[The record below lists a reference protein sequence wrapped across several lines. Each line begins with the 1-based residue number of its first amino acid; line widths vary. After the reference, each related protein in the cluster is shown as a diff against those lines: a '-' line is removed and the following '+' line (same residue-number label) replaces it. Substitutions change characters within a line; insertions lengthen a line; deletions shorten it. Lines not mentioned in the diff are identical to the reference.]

1 MKIASRYRSVS
12 IALGLSIAIGSIV
25 AITPAKAA
33 APKPGA
39 VCKQNGQQVTASNL
53 VYTCNTSGKKLVWSK
68 GVKISSG
75 NTASNNTNSGVVTE
89 GGLCDSSKNS
99 SGRSSAGVVL
109 VCTKGSD
116 GKYSWRPP
124 QTGSGTGGGN
134 GGGSGSSGG
143 TNTPQ
148 TGSGPGGGNGGGSGS
163 SGGTNSGASS
173 TDDKTYLYGKSLGM
187 SCSKDGVFGLVD
199 GALAIC
205 ANAKVRYALQ
215 TDIPATPL
223 GGYKVRPSWYPTLAQ
238 QFGEAEPTCAPS
250 SIKFTSPV
258 IPLDQIAPI
267 IPYGAMI
274 GGHVTPIDH
283 AYLGVKSLYKAPAS
297 RTESDYISVTS
308 PADGTIT
315 ELSSLGSPTSHRVV
329 IRHGCNLVSVYMV
342 LNRPSGVLAPYAAEL
357 ASKGSVNVN
366 VAIKAGQEF
375 GQQRDNALDFNV
387 FDGTSWLSGF
397 ANPFSYTSQ
406 DQTKPYTANPLP
418 FFTPAIQA
426 AYEAQLQRATGNR
439 IGKIDYDVIGA
450 ASGNWFLDGTIGYS
464 GNLITTY
471 KNATSLVM
479 GGSVAGKNDYSWSH
493 LAIAPEPVDT
503 TKWIFSTG
511 WWTNPDGDAT
521 QVMINIGGGQV
532 TPDKLTAASG
542 LVAYQLVTFVAN
554 DPLGAPAGGPGYNAP
569 HAVGYTVGAGMVRG
583 VVGLQVNADGSLSV
597 EINTVMSSAS
607 QFTAFTV
614 AKRTYHH

>member
-1 MKIASRYRSVS
+1 MS
-12 IALGLSIAIGSIV
+12 IALGLLIAIGPIV
-25 AITPAKAA
+25 AITPANAA
-33 APKPGA
+33 TPKPGA
-39 VCKQNGQQVTASNL
+39 TCKQAGQQVTASNL
-53 VYTCNTSGKKLVWSK
+53 VYTCNMSGKKLVWSK
-68 GVKISSG
+68 GVKKSSG
-75 NTASNNTNSGVVTE
+75 NAASNQSNSGAVTE
-89 GGLCDSSKNS
+89 GVLCDSSKDS
-99 SGRSSAGVVL
+99 SGRSSSGAAL

-124 QTGSGTGGGN
+124 QTG
-134 GGGSGSSGG
+134 GSGSG
-143 TNTPQ
+143 N
-148 TGSGPGGGNGGGSGS
+148 GSGNGNGNGS
-163 SGGTNSGASS
+163 NPDKASP
-173 TDDKTYLYGKSLGM
+173 TDDKTYLYGKRLGM

-205 ANAKVRYALQ
+205 SNAKVRYALP
-215 TDIPATPL
+215 TDIPATPS
-223 GGYKVRPSWYPTLAQ
+223 GGYKTRPSWYPTLAQ
-238 QFGEAEPTCAPS
+238 QLGESEPTCAPS

-283 AYLGVKSLYKAPAS
+283 AYLGLKPLYKATAS
-297 RTESDYISVTS
+297 RTESDYVSVTA

-329 IRHGCNLVSVYMV
+329 IRHGCNVVSVYMV
-342 LNRPSGVLAPYAAEL
+342 LNRPSGVLASYAAEL

-418 FFTPAIQA
+418 FFTPAIQS
-426 AYEAQLQRATGNR
+426 AYQAQLQRATGNR
-439 IGKIDYDVIGA
+439 MGKIDYDVIGA
-450 ASGNWFLDGTIGYS
+450 ASGNWFLNGTIGYS

-471 KNATSLVM
+471 QNATSLVI

-521 QVMINIGGGQV
+521 QVMFNIADGQI

-554 DPLGAPAGGPGYNAP
+554 DPPGSPTGGPGYTIP

-583 VVGLQVNADGSLSV
+583 VVGLQVNTDGSLSV
-597 EINTVMSSAS
+597 EINTSMTSAS
-607 QFTAFTV
+607 QFTGFTS
-614 AKRTYHH
+614 AKRIYRR

>member
-1 MKIASRYRSVS
+1 MSV
-12 IALGLSIAIGSIV
+12 ALGLSIAIGSLV
-25 AITPAKAA
+25 AITPANAA
-33 APKPGA
+33 APKPGTA
-39 VCKQNGQQVTASNL
+39 CKQDGQQVTASSL
-53 VYTCNTSGKKLVWSK
+53 VYTCSMSGKKLVWSK
-68 GVKISSG
+68 GVKKSSG
-75 NTASNNTNSGVVTE
+75 NSASNNTNSGAVIE
-89 GGLCDSSKNS
+89 GVLCDNSKNS
-99 SGRSSAGVVL
+99 SGRSSSGAVL
-109 VCTKGSD
+109 LCTKGMD

-124 QTGSGTGGGN
+124 QTGTGS
-134 GGGSGSSGG
+134 GGSGSG
-143 TNTPQ
+143 TNA
-148 TGSGPGGGNGGGSGS
+148 
-163 SGGTNSGASS
+163 GASS
-173 TDDKTYLYGKSLGM
+173 TDDKTYLYGKRLGM

-215 TDIPATPL
+215 TDIPAAPS

-329 IRHGCNLVSVYMV
+329 IRHGCNLVSVFMV

-357 ASKGSVNVN
+357 ASKGSVSVN
-366 VAIKAGQEF
+366 VAVKAGQEF

-426 AYEAQLQRATGNR
+426 AYEAQLQRTTGNR

-471 KNATSLVM
+471 KNATSLVI

-521 QVMINIGGGQV
+521 QVMMNIGGGQV

-542 LVAYQLVTFVAN
+542 LVAYQLVTFVVNNPPGSPTA
-554 DPLGAPAGGPGYNAP
+554 AAGTMPPY
-569 HAVGYTVGAGMVRG
+569 AVGYTVGAGMVRG

-597 EINTVMSSAS
+597 EINTAMTSAS
-607 QFTAFTV
+607 QFTSFTA
-614 AKRTYHH
+614 AKRTYHR

>member
-12 IALGLSIAIGSIV
+12 AALGLLIAIGLIV
-25 AITPAKAA
+25 AITPANAA
-33 APKPGA
+33 APKPGTA
-39 VCKQNGQQVTASNL
+39 CKQDGQQVTASSM
-53 VYTCNTSGKKLVWSK
+53 VYTCSMSGKKLVWSK
-68 GVKISSG
+68 GVKKPSG
-75 NTASNNTNSGVVTE
+75 NSASSNTNSGAVIE
-89 GGLCDSSKNS
+89 GVLCDNSKNS
-99 SGRSSAGVVL
+99 SGRSSSGAVL
-109 VCTKGSD
+109 VCTKGMD

-124 QTGSGTGGGN
+124 QTGAGTGS
-134 GGGSGSSGG
+134 GGGGGGGGG
-143 TNTPQ
+143 TNT
-148 TGSGPGGGNGGGSGS
+148 
-163 SGGTNSGASS
+163 GASS
-173 TDDKTYLYGKSLGM
+173 TDDKTYLYGKRLGM

-215 TDIPATPL
+215 TDIPAAPS

-329 IRHGCNLVSVYMV
+329 IRHGCNLVSVFMV

-357 ASKGSVNVN
+357 ASKGSVSVN
-366 VAIKAGQEF
+366 VAVKAGQEF

-426 AYEAQLQRATGNR
+426 AYEAQLQRTTGNR

-471 KNATSLVM
+471 KNATSLVI

-521 QVMINIGGGQV
+521 QVMMNIGGGQV

-542 LVAYQLVTFVAN
+542 LVAYQLVTFDIN
-554 DPLGAPAGGPGYNAP
+554 DPPGSPTGGPGYGIP

-597 EINTVMSSAS
+597 EINTAMTSAS
-607 QFTAFTV
+607 QFTSFTA
-614 AKRTYHH
+614 AKRTYHR

>member
-1 MKIASRYRSVS
+1 MKLASRYRSVS
-12 IALGLSIAIGSIV
+12 AFLGLLIAIGLIV
-25 AITPAKAA
+25 AIAPANAA
-33 APKPGA
+33 APKPGTA
-39 VCKQNGQQVTASNL
+39 CKQDGQQVTASSL
-53 VYTCNTSGKKLVWSK
+53 VYTCSMSGKKLVWSK
-68 GVKISSG
+68 GVKKSSG
-75 NTASNNTNSGVVTE
+75 NSVSNNTNSGAVIE
-89 GGLCDSSKNS
+89 GVLCDNSKNS
-99 SGRSSAGVVL
+99 SGRSSSGAVL
-109 VCTKGSD
+109 VCTKGMD

-124 QTGSGTGGGN
+124 QTGTGTGSGGGGGGGG
-134 GGGSGSSGG
+134 GGGSGGIG
-143 TNTPQ
+143 TNA
-148 TGSGPGGGNGGGSGS
+148 
-163 SGGTNSGASS
+163 GASS
-173 TDDKTYLYGKSLGM
+173 TDDKTYLYGKRLGM

-215 TDIPATPL
+215 TDIPAAPS

-329 IRHGCNLVSVYMV
+329 IRHGCNLVSVFMV

-357 ASKGSVNVN
+357 ASKGSVSVN
-366 VAIKAGQEF
+366 VAVKAGQEF

-406 DQTKPYTANPLP
+406 DQTKPYTANPLS

-426 AYEAQLQRATGNR
+426 AYEAQLQRTTGNR

-471 KNATSLVM
+471 KNATSLVI

-521 QVMINIGGGQV
+521 QVMMNIGGGQV

-542 LVAYQLVTFVAN
+542 LVAYQLVTFDIN
-554 DPLGAPAGGPGYNAP
+554 DPPGSPTGGPGYGIP
-569 HAVGYTVGAGMVRG
+569 HAVGYMVGAGMVRG

-597 EINTVMSSAS
+597 EINTAMSSAS
-607 QFTAFTV
+607 QFTSFTA
-614 AKRTYHH
+614 AKRTYHR

>member
-1 MKIASRYRSVS
+1 MS
-12 IALGLSIAIGSIV
+12 IALGLLIAIGPIV
-25 AITPAKAA
+25 AITPANAA
-33 APKPGA
+33 TPKPGA
-39 VCKQNGQQVTASNL
+39 TCKQAGQQVTASNL
-53 VYTCNTSGKKLVWSK
+53 VYTCNMSGKKLVWSK
-68 GVKISSG
+68 GVKKSSG
-75 NTASNNTNSGVVTE
+75 IAASNQSNSGAVTE
-89 GGLCDSSKNS
+89 GVLCDSSKDS
-99 SGRSSAGVVL
+99 SGRSSSGAAL

-124 QTGSGTGGGN
+124 QTG
-134 GGGSGSSGG
+134 GSGS
-143 TNTPQ
+143 
-148 TGSGPGGGNGGGSGS
+148 GNGNGNGS
-163 SGGTNSGASS
+163 NPDKASP
-173 TDDKTYLYGKSLGM
+173 TDDKTYLYGKRLGM

-205 ANAKVRYALQ
+205 SNAKVRYALP
-215 TDIPATPL
+215 TDIPATPS
-223 GGYKVRPSWYPTLAQ
+223 GGYKTRPSWYPTLAQ
-238 QFGEAEPTCAPS
+238 QLGESEPTCAPS

-283 AYLGVKSLYKAPAS
+283 AYLGLKPLYKATAS
-297 RTESDYISVTS
+297 RTESDYVSVTA

-329 IRHGCNLVSVYMV
+329 IRHGCNVVSVYMV
-342 LNRPSGVLAPYAAEL
+342 LNRPSGVLASYAAEL

-418 FFTPAIQA
+418 FFTPAIQS
-426 AYEAQLQRATGNR
+426 AYQAQLQRATGNR
-439 IGKIDYDVIGA
+439 MGKIDYDVIGA
-450 ASGNWFLDGTIGYS
+450 ASGNWFLNGTIGYS

-471 KNATSLVM
+471 QNATSLVI

-521 QVMINIGGGQV
+521 QVMFNIADGQI

-554 DPLGAPAGGPGYNAP
+554 DPPGSPTGGPGYTIP

-583 VVGLQVNADGSLSV
+583 VVGLQVNTDGSLSV
-597 EINTVMSSAS
+597 EINTSMTSAS
-607 QFTAFTV
+607 QFTGFTS
-614 AKRTYHH
+614 AKRIYRR

>member
-1 MKIASRYRSVS
+1 MKLTPSKKTTSLILSSF
-12 IALGLSIAIGSIV
+12 IALSLIS
-25 AITPAKAA
+25 TPTSANAA
-33 APKPGA
+33 APKAGTK
-39 VCKQNGQQVTASNL
+39 CTMSGQQVTSNNL
-53 VYTCNTSGKKLVWSK
+53 TFTCTKSGKNLVWSK
-68 GVKISSG
+68 GVKNNNSKPAPSSG
-75 NTASNNTNSGVVTE
+75 GGSSVIEGV
-89 GGLCDSSKNS
+89 LCDPAKAMT
-99 SGRSSAGVVL
+99 GKTSAGVTL
-109 VCTKGSD
+109 TCTQGQD
-116 GKYSWRPP
+116 GKSSWRPAN
-124 QTGSGTGGGN
+124 QGGGN
-134 GGGSGSSGG
+134 GEGTGSGNGGSG
-143 TNTPQ
+143 TNA
-148 TGSGPGGGNGGGSGS
+148 
-163 SGGTNSGASS
+163 GASS
-173 TDDKTYLYGKSLGM
+173 TDDKTYLYGKRLGM

-205 ANAKVRYALQ
+205 ANAKVRYALP
-215 TDIPATPL
+215 TDIPVTPT

-238 QFGEAEPTCAPS
+238 QLGESEPTCAPS
-250 SIKFTSPV
+250 SVKFTSPV

-283 AYLGVKSLYKAPAS
+283 AYLGVKSLYKAAAT
-297 RTESDYISVTS
+297 RTESDYVSITA

-521 QVMINIGGGQV
+521 QVMFNIAAGQI
-532 TPDKLTAASG
+532 TPDKLTPASG
-542 LVAYQLVTFVAN
+542 LVAYQLVTFVVN
-554 DPLGAPAGGPGYNAP
+554 DPPGSPTAPAGTMPP

-583 VVGLQVNADGSLSV
+583 VVGLQVNTDGSLSV
-597 EINTVMSSAS
+597 EINTAMTSAS
-607 QFTAFTV
+607 QFTTFTG
-614 AKRTYHH
+614 AKRTYRR

>member
-1 MKIASRYRSVS
+1 MASRYRSVS

-25 AITPAKAA
+25 ALTPANAA

-39 VCKQNGQQVTASNL
+39 ACKQDGQQVTASNL
-53 VYTCNTSGKKLVWSK
+53 VYTCKMSGKKLVWSK
-68 GVKISSG
+68 GVKKSSG
-75 NTASNNTNSGVVTE
+75 NSASNNTNSGAVIE
-89 GGLCDSSKNS
+89 GVICDISKNS
-99 SGRSSAGVVL
+99 SGRSSAGAAL

-124 QTGSGTGGGN
+124 QTGGGTGT
-134 GGGSGSSGG
+134 GSGSGSGGG
-143 TNTPQ
+143 TNA
-148 TGSGPGGGNGGGSGS
+148 
-163 SGGTNSGASS
+163 GAPSA
-173 TDDKTYLYGKSLGM
+173 DDKTYLYGKRLGM

-215 TDIPATPL
+215 TDIPATPS

-238 QFGEAEPTCAPS
+238 QFGESEPKCAPS

-329 IRHGCNLVSVYMV
+329 IRHGCNLISVYMV

-418 FFTPAIQA
+418 FFTAAIQT
-426 AYEAQLQRATGNR
+426 AYQAQLQRATGNR

-471 KNATSLVM
+471 KNATSLVI

-521 QVMINIGGGQV
+521 QVMINIGDGQV

-554 DPLGAPAGGPGYNAP
+554 DPPGSPTGGPGYAIP
-569 HAVGYTVGAGMVRG
+569 HAVGYTVGAGIVRG
-583 VVGLQVNADGSLSV
+583 VVGLQVNTDGSLSV
-597 EINTVMSSAS
+597 EINASMTSAS
-607 QFTAFTV
+607 QFTAFTG
-614 AKRTYHH
+614 AKRTYHR

>member
-1 MKIASRYRSVS
+1 MKLASRYRSVS
-12 IALGLSIAIGSIV
+12 AFLGLLIAIGLIV
-25 AITPAKAA
+25 AIAPANAA
-33 APKPGA
+33 APKPGTA
-39 VCKQNGQQVTASNL
+39 CKQDGQQVTASSL
-53 VYTCNTSGKKLVWSK
+53 VYTCSMSGKKLVWSK
-68 GVKISSG
+68 GVKKSSG
-75 NTASNNTNSGVVTE
+75 NSVSNNTNSGAVIE
-89 GGLCDSSKNS
+89 GVLCDNSKNS
-99 SGRSSAGVVL
+99 SGRSSSGAVL
-109 VCTKGSD
+109 VCTKGMD

-124 QTGSGTGGGN
+124 QTGTGTGSGGSGGGGG
-134 GGGSGSSGG
+134 GGGSGGIG
-143 TNTPQ
+143 TNA
-148 TGSGPGGGNGGGSGS
+148 
-163 SGGTNSGASS
+163 GASS
-173 TDDKTYLYGKSLGM
+173 TDDKTYLYGKRLGM

-215 TDIPATPL
+215 TDIPAAPS

-329 IRHGCNLVSVYMV
+329 IRHGCNLVSVFMV

-357 ASKGSVNVN
+357 ASKGSVSVN
-366 VAIKAGQEF
+366 VAVKAGQEF

-426 AYEAQLQRATGNR
+426 AYEAQLQRTTGNR

-471 KNATSLVM
+471 KNATSLVI

-521 QVMINIGGGQV
+521 QVMMNIGGGQV

-542 LVAYQLVTFVAN
+542 LVAYQLVTFDIN
-554 DPLGAPAGGPGYNAP
+554 DPPGSPTGGPGYGIP

-597 EINTVMSSAS
+597 EINTAMTSAS
-607 QFTAFTV
+607 QFTSFTA
-614 AKRTYHH
+614 AKRTYHR

>member
-1 MKIASRYRSVS
+1 MKLASRYRSVS
-12 IALGLSIAIGSIV
+12 AFLGLLIAIGLIV
-25 AITPAKAA
+25 AIAPANAA
-33 APKPGA
+33 APKPGTA
-39 VCKQNGQQVTASNL
+39 CKQDGQQVTASSL
-53 VYTCNTSGKKLVWSK
+53 VYTCSMSGKKLVWSK
-68 GVKISSG
+68 GVKKSSG
-75 NTASNNTNSGVVTE
+75 NSVSNNTNSGAVIE
-89 GGLCDSSKNS
+89 GVLCDNSKNS
-99 SGRSSAGVVL
+99 SGRSSSGAVL
-109 VCTKGSD
+109 VCTKGMD

-124 QTGSGTGGGN
+124 QTGTGTGSGGGGGGGG
-134 GGGSGSSGG
+134 GGGSGGIG
-143 TNTPQ
+143 TNA
-148 TGSGPGGGNGGGSGS
+148 
-163 SGGTNSGASS
+163 GASS
-173 TDDKTYLYGKSLGM
+173 TDDKTYLYGKRLGM

-215 TDIPATPL
+215 TDIPAAPS

-329 IRHGCNLVSVYMV
+329 IRHGCNLVSVFMV

-357 ASKGSVNVN
+357 ASKGSVSVN
-366 VAIKAGQEF
+366 VAVKAGQEF

-426 AYEAQLQRATGNR
+426 AYEAQLQRTTGNR
-439 IGKIDYDVIGA
+439 IVKIDYDVIGA

-471 KNATSLVM
+471 KNATSLVI

-521 QVMINIGGGQV
+521 QVMMNIGGGQV

-542 LVAYQLVTFVAN
+542 LVAYQLVTFDIN
-554 DPLGAPAGGPGYNAP
+554 DPPGSPTGGPGYGIP

-597 EINTVMSSAS
+597 EINTAMTSAS
-607 QFTAFTV
+607 QFTSFTA
-614 AKRTYHH
+614 AKRTYHR

>member
-1 MKIASRYRSVS
+1 MKIASRYSTVS

-25 AITPAKAA
+25 GLTPANAA

-39 VCKQNGQQVTASNL
+39 ACKQDGQLVTASNL
-53 VYTCNTSGKKLVWSK
+53 VYTCSMSGKKLVWSK
-68 GVKISSG
+68 GVKKSSG
-75 NTASNNTNSGVVTE
+75 NSTSNNTNSGAVIE
-89 GGLCDSSKNS
+89 GVLCDISKNS
-99 SGRSSAGVVL
+99 SGRSSAGAAL

-124 QTGSGTGGGN
+124 QTGGGTGT
-134 GGGSGSSGG
+134 GSGSGGG
-143 TNTPQ
+143 TNA
-148 TGSGPGGGNGGGSGS
+148 
-163 SGGTNSGASS
+163 GASS
-173 TDDKTYLYGKSLGM
+173 TDDKTYLYGKRLGM

-215 TDIPATPL
+215 TDIPATPS

-238 QFGEAEPTCAPS
+238 QFGESEPTCAPS

-297 RTESDYISVTS
+297 RTESDYVSVTS
-308 PADGTIT
+308 PADGVIT

-357 ASKGSVNVN
+357 ASKGSVSVH
-366 VAIKAGQEF
+366 VAVKAGQEF

-471 KNATSLVM
+471 KNATSLVI

-521 QVMINIGGGQV
+521 QVMMNIGGEQV

-542 LVAYQLVTFVAN
+542 LVAYQLVTFVVN
-554 DPLGAPAGGPGYNAP
+554 NPPGSPTAPAGTMPPY
-569 HAVGYTVGAGMVRG
+569 AVGYTVGAGMVRG

-597 EINTVMSSAS
+597 EINTAMTSVS
-607 QFTAFTV
+607 QFTSFTA
-614 AKRTYHH
+614 AKRTYHR

>member
-1 MKIASRYRSVS
+1 MS
-12 IALGLSIAIGSIV
+12 IALGLLIAIGPIV
-25 AITPAKAA
+25 AITPANAA
-33 APKPGA
+33 TPKPGA
-39 VCKQNGQQVTASNL
+39 TCKQAGQQVTASNL
-53 VYTCNTSGKKLVWSK
+53 VYTCNMSGKKLVWSK
-68 GVKISSG
+68 GVKKSSG
-75 NTASNNTNSGVVTE
+75 IAASNQSNSGAVTE
-89 GGLCDSSKNS
+89 GVLCDSSKDS
-99 SGRSSAGVVL
+99 SGRSSSGAAL

-124 QTGSGTGGGN
+124 QTG
-134 GGGSGSSGG
+134 GSGSG
-143 TNTPQ
+143 N
-148 TGSGPGGGNGGGSGS
+148 GSGNGNGNGS
-163 SGGTNSGASS
+163 NPDKASP
-173 TDDKTYLYGKSLGM
+173 TDDKTYLYGKRLGM

-205 ANAKVRYALQ
+205 SNAKVRYALP
-215 TDIPATPL
+215 TDIPATPS
-223 GGYKVRPSWYPTLAQ
+223 GGYKTRPSWYPTLAQ
-238 QFGEAEPTCAPS
+238 QLGESEPTCAPS

-283 AYLGVKSLYKAPAS
+283 AYLGLKPLYKATAS
-297 RTESDYISVTS
+297 RTESDYVSVTA

-329 IRHGCNLVSVYMV
+329 IRHGCNVVSVYMV
-342 LNRPSGVLAPYAAEL
+342 LNRPSGVLASYAAEL

-418 FFTPAIQA
+418 FFTPAIQS
-426 AYEAQLQRATGNR
+426 AYQAQLQRATGNR
-439 IGKIDYDVIGA
+439 MGKIDYDVIGA
-450 ASGNWFLDGTIGYS
+450 ASGNWFLNGTIGYS

-471 KNATSLVM
+471 QNATSLVI

-521 QVMINIGGGQV
+521 QVMFNIADGQI

-554 DPLGAPAGGPGYNAP
+554 DPPGSPTGGPGYTIP

-583 VVGLQVNADGSLSV
+583 VVGLQVNTDGSLSV
-597 EINTVMSSAS
+597 EINTSMTSAS
-607 QFTAFTV
+607 QFTGFTS
-614 AKRTYHH
+614 AKRIYRR

>member
-1 MKIASRYRSVS
+1 MSV
-12 IALGLSIAIGSIV
+12 ALGLSIAIGSLA
-25 AITPAKAA
+25 AIAPANAA
-33 APKPGA
+33 APKPGTA
-39 VCKQNGQQVTASNL
+39 CKQGGQQVTASSL
-53 VYTCNTSGKKLVWSK
+53 VYTCSMSGKKLVWSK
-68 GVKISSG
+68 GVKKSSG
-75 NTASNNTNSGVVTE
+75 NSVSNNTNSGAVIE
-89 GGLCDSSKNS
+89 GVLCDNSKNS
-99 SGRSSAGVVL
+99 SGRSSSGAVL
-109 VCTKGSD
+109 VCTKGMD

-124 QTGSGTGGGN
+124 QTGTGTGSGGGGG
-134 GGGSGSSGG
+134 GGGSGGIG
-143 TNTPQ
+143 TNA
-148 TGSGPGGGNGGGSGS
+148 
-163 SGGTNSGASS
+163 GASS
-173 TDDKTYLYGKSLGM
+173 TDDKTYLYGKRLGM

-215 TDIPATPL
+215 TDIPAAPS

-329 IRHGCNLVSVYMV
+329 IRHGCNLVSVFMV

-357 ASKGSVNVN
+357 ASKGSVSVN
-366 VAIKAGQEF
+366 VAVKAGQEF

-426 AYEAQLQRATGNR
+426 AYEAQLQRTTGNR

-471 KNATSLVM
+471 KNATSLVI

-521 QVMINIGGGQV
+521 QVMMNIDGGQV

-542 LVAYQLVTFVAN
+542 LVAYQLVTFVVNNPPGSPTA
-554 DPLGAPAGGPGYNAP
+554 AAGTMPPY
-569 HAVGYTVGAGMVRG
+569 AVGYTVGAGMVRG

-597 EINTVMSSAS
+597 EINTAMTSAS
-607 QFTAFTV
+607 QFTSFTA
-614 AKRTYHH
+614 AKRTYHR

>member
-1 MKIASRYRSVS
+1 MKIASRYRWVSV
-12 IALGLSIAIGSIV
+12 ALGLSIAIGSLV
-25 AITPAKAA
+25 AITPANAA
-33 APKPGA
+33 APKPGTA
-39 VCKQNGQQVTASNL
+39 CKQDGQQVTASSL
-53 VYTCNTSGKKLVWSK
+53 VYTCSMSGKKLVWSK
-68 GVKISSG
+68 GVKKSSG
-75 NTASNNTNSGVVTE
+75 NSASNNTNSGAVIE
-89 GGLCDSSKNS
+89 GVLCDNSKNS
-99 SGRSSAGVVL
+99 SGRSSSGAVL
-109 VCTKGSD
+109 VCTKGMD

-124 QTGSGTGGGN
+124 QTGTGTGSGGS
-134 GGGSGSSGG
+134 GGSGSG
-143 TNTPQ
+143 TNA
-148 TGSGPGGGNGGGSGS
+148 
-163 SGGTNSGASS
+163 GASS
-173 TDDKTYLYGKSLGM
+173 TDDKTYLYGKRLGM

-215 TDIPATPL
+215 TDIPAAPS

-329 IRHGCNLVSVYMV
+329 IRHGCNLVSVFMV

-357 ASKGSVNVN
+357 ASKGSVSVN
-366 VAIKAGQEF
+366 VAVKAGQEF

-426 AYEAQLQRATGNR
+426 AYEAQLQRTTGNR

-471 KNATSLVM
+471 KNATSLVI

-521 QVMINIGGGQV
+521 QVMMNIDGGQV

-542 LVAYQLVTFVAN
+542 LVAYQLVTFVVNNPPGSPTA
-554 DPLGAPAGGPGYNAP
+554 AAGTMPPY
-569 HAVGYTVGAGMVRG
+569 AVGYTVGAGMVRG

-597 EINTVMSSAS
+597 EINTAMTSAS
-607 QFTAFTV
+607 QFTSFTA
-614 AKRTYHH
+614 AKRTYHR

>member
-1 MKIASRYRSVS
+1 MRMASRYRSVS

-25 AITPAKAA
+25 ALTPANAA

-39 VCKQNGQQVTASNL
+39 ACKQDGQQVTASNL
-53 VYTCNTSGKKLVWSK
+53 VYTCKMSGKKLVWSK
-68 GVKISSG
+68 GVKKSSG
-75 NTASNNTNSGVVTE
+75 NSASNNTNSGAVIE
-89 GGLCDSSKNS
+89 GVICDISKNS
-99 SGRSSAGVVL
+99 SGRSSAGAAL

-124 QTGSGTGGGN
+124 QTGGGTGT
-134 GGGSGSSGG
+134 GSGSGSGGG
-143 TNTPQ
+143 TNA
-148 TGSGPGGGNGGGSGS
+148 
-163 SGGTNSGASS
+163 GAPSA
-173 TDDKTYLYGKSLGM
+173 DDKTYLYGKRLGM

-215 TDIPATPL
+215 TDIPATPS

-238 QFGEAEPTCAPS
+238 QFGESEPKCAPS

-329 IRHGCNLVSVYMV
+329 IRHGCNLISVYMV

-418 FFTPAIQA
+418 FFTPAIQT

-471 KNATSLVM
+471 KNATSLVI

-521 QVMINIGGGQV
+521 QVMINIGDGQV

-554 DPLGAPAGGPGYNAP
+554 DPPGSPTGGPGYAIP

-583 VVGLQVNADGSLSV
+583 VVGLQVNTDGSLSV
-597 EINTVMSSAS
+597 EINASMTSAS
-607 QFTAFTV
+607 QFTAFTG
-614 AKRTYHH
+614 AKRTYHR

>member
-1 MKIASRYRSVS
+1 MS
-12 IALGLSIAIGSIV
+12 IALGLLIAIGPIV
-25 AITPAKAA
+25 AITPANAA
-33 APKPGA
+33 TPKPGA
-39 VCKQNGQQVTASNL
+39 TCKQAGQQVTASNL
-53 VYTCNTSGKKLVWSK
+53 VYTCNMSGKKLVWSK
-68 GVKISSG
+68 GVKKSSG
-75 NTASNNTNSGVVTE
+75 NAASNQSNSGAVTE
-89 GGLCDSSKNS
+89 GVLCDSSKDS
-99 SGRSSAGVVL
+99 SGRSSSGAAL
-109 VCTKGSD
+109 VCTKGGD

-124 QTGSGTGGGN
+124 QTV
-134 GGGSGSSGG
+134 GSGSG
-143 TNTPQ
+143 N
-148 TGSGPGGGNGGGSGS
+148 GSGNGNGS
-163 SGGTNSGASS
+163 NPDKASP
-173 TDDKTYLYGKSLGM
+173 TDDKTYLYGKRLGM
-187 SCSKDGVFGLVD
+187 SCSKDGVFGLVG

-205 ANAKVRYALQ
+205 SNAKVRYALP
-215 TDIPATPL
+215 TDIPATPS
-223 GGYKVRPSWYPTLAQ
+223 GGYKTRPSWYPTLAQ
-238 QFGEAEPTCAPS
+238 QLGESEPTCAPS

-283 AYLGVKSLYKAPAS
+283 AYLGLKPLYKATAS
-297 RTESDYISVTS
+297 RTESDYVSVTA

-329 IRHGCNLVSVYMV
+329 IRHGCNVVSVYMV
-342 LNRPSGVLAPYAAEL
+342 LNRPSGVLASYAAEL

-426 AYEAQLQRATGNR
+426 AYQAQLQRATGNR
-439 IGKIDYDVIGA
+439 MGKIDYDVIGA
-450 ASGNWFLDGTIGYS
+450 ASGNWFLNGTIGYS

-471 KNATSLVM
+471 QNATSLVI

-521 QVMINIGGGQV
+521 QVMFNIADGQI

-554 DPLGAPAGGPGYNAP
+554 DPPGSPTGGPGYTIP
-569 HAVGYTVGAGMVRG
+569 HAVGYTVGAGTVRG
-583 VVGLQVNADGSLSV
+583 VVGLQVNTDGSLSV
-597 EINTVMSSAS
+597 EINTSMTSAS
-607 QFTAFTV
+607 QFTGFTS
-614 AKRTYHH
+614 AKRIYRR

>member
-1 MKIASRYRSVS
+1 MKITSRYSSVS
-12 IALGLSIAIGSIV
+12 IALSLLIAIGPIV
-25 AITPAKAA
+25 AITPANAA
-33 APKPGA
+33 TPKPGA
-39 VCKQNGQQVTASNL
+39 TCKQAGQQVTASNL
-53 VYTCNTSGKKLVWSK
+53 VYTCNMSGKKLVWSK
-68 GVKISSG
+68 GVKKSSG
-75 NTASNNTNSGVVTE
+75 NAASNQSNSGAVTE
-89 GGLCDSSKNS
+89 GVLCDSSKDS
-99 SGRSSAGVVL
+99 SGRSSSGAAL

-124 QTGSGTGGGN
+124 QTG
-134 GGGSGSSGG
+134 GSGSG
-143 TNTPQ
+143 N
-148 TGSGPGGGNGGGSGS
+148 GSGNGNGS
-163 SGGTNSGASS
+163 NPDKASP
-173 TDDKTYLYGKSLGM
+173 TDDKTYLYGKRLGM
-187 SCSKDGVFGLVD
+187 SCSKDGVFGLVG

-205 ANAKVRYALQ
+205 SNAKVRYALP
-215 TDIPATPL
+215 TDIPATPS
-223 GGYKVRPSWYPTLAQ
+223 GGYKTRPSWYPTLAQ
-238 QFGEAEPTCAPS
+238 QLGESEPTCAPS

-283 AYLGVKSLYKAPAS
+283 AYLGLKPLYKATAS
-297 RTESDYISVTS
+297 RTESDYVSVTA
-308 PADGTIT
+308 PADGIIT

-329 IRHGCNLVSVYMV
+329 IRHGCNVVSVYMV
-342 LNRPSGVLAPYAAEL
+342 LNRPSGVLASYAAEL

-426 AYEAQLQRATGNR
+426 AYQAQLQRATGNR
-439 IGKIDYDVIGA
+439 MGKIDYDVIGA
-450 ASGNWFLDGTIGYS
+450 ASGNWFLNGTIGYS

-471 KNATSLVM
+471 QNATSLVI

-521 QVMINIGGGQV
+521 QVMFNIADGQI

-554 DPLGAPAGGPGYNAP
+554 DPPGSPTGGPGYTIP
-569 HAVGYTVGAGMVRG
+569 HAVGYTVGAGTVRG
-583 VVGLQVNADGSLSV
+583 VVGLQVNTDGSLSV
-597 EINTVMSSAS
+597 EINTSMTSAS
-607 QFTAFTV
+607 QFTGFTS
-614 AKRTYHH
+614 AKRIYRR